1 MPSNSGRPN
10 RVIHLGRSPFGGDS
24 RRMLLSPLVTAI
36 VLLAALL
43 HASWNV
49 AVRAGADRRRETALV
64 VTGGAVLGCA
74 LVPLMPLPSLA
85 AWRYLL
91 TSAALNAIY
100 FALIAEA
107 YARGGV
113 ALAYPLMRGT
123 APMLAALAAWLL
135 IGEMLPAQAWFGIA
149 AICGG
154 IVLLARRRGLAGER
168 KAVQLAL
175 ANAVIIAA
183 YTLNDAIGVRI
194 SGAPLAYTLWLFP
207 LTAVP
212 TLLWLHRRSLP
223 QFPTWREA
231 QRGLGGAACVI
242 GSYGLVLYAMTQ
254 APVAPVA
261 ALRETAILFGV
272 TLARLLLGERPG
284 ARGWGGALTI
294 AAGAVILKFAQ

>member
-1 MPSNSGRPN
+1 
-10 RVIHLGRSPFGGDS
+10 
-24 RRMLLSPLVTAI
+24 MLLSPNAIAI

-49 AVRAGADRRRETALV
+49 GVRAGADRRRETALV
-64 VTGGAVLGCA
+64 VAGGAVLGGA
-74 LVPLMPLPSLA
+74 MLPFMPLPSSA
-85 AWRYLL
+85 SWRYLL
-91 TSAALNAIY
+91 TSAVLNAVY

-123 APMLAALAAWLL
+123 APMLAALAAWRL
-135 IGEMLPAQAWFGIA
+135 IGEALPAQAWLGIA

-154 IVLLARRRGLAGER
+154 IILLARRHKLPGER
-168 KAVQLAL
+168 VAVRLAL
-175 ANAVIIAA
+175 ANSVIIAA
-183 YTLNDAIGVRI
+183 YTLNDAIGARI
-194 SGAPLAYTLWLFP
+194 SGSPLAYTVWLLP

-212 TLLWLHRRSLP
+212 TLLWLHRRGPP
-223 QFPTWREA
+223 QLPTWREA

-242 GSYGLVLYAMTQ
+242 GSYALVLYAMTQ

-272 TLARLLLGERPG
+272 MLARLLLGERPG

-294 AAGAVILKFAQ
+294 AAGAALLKFA